1 MLSRVGKTRP
11 DQGRGVLLA
20 RIVGKA
26 GSKQGYPVGK
36 NCGKDRIRTGVH
48 SGQELLTRQDQNR
61 GTHSQWTRT
70 VGKKLLEQGYTVDK
84 K

>member
-26 GSKQGYPVGK
+26 GSKQGYPVGM
-36 NCGKDRIRTGVH
+36 NCCQERIRTVVH
-48 SGQELLTRQDQNR
+48 SGT
-61 GTHSQWTRT
+61 QWARI
-70 VGKKLLEQGYTVDK
+70 VGMAGSEQG
-84 K
+84 